1 MLDERAILLGLR
13 EMDLGVREVIL
24 AEELE
29 CGLCHPNGRDLPAEL
44 DETHV
49 RVHGNAGDRAAKVGQ
64 LSR

>member
-24 AEELE
+24 AELE

-49 RVHGNAGDRAAKVGQ
+49 WVHGNAGDRAAKVGR

>member
-29 CGLCHPNGRDLPAEL
+29 CGLCHPNGRDLPVEL

-49 RVHGNAGDRAAKVGQ
+49 RVHGNADD
-64 LSR
+64 